1 MAYTE
6 QQKRAIYKYREGK
19 PDSTKN
25 RITITLNADDKA
37 LLKAVSDHTGES
49 RSELVRRLVNE
60 EAQRLNIDRS
70 QAP

>member
-1 MAYTE
+1 MLYDE
-6 QQKRAIYKYREGK
+6 KQKQRIYKYRREN

-60 EAQRLNIDRS
+60 EAQRLNIDRL
-70 QAP
+70 QAT

>member
-1 MAYTE
+1 MLYDE
-6 QQKRAIYKYREGK
+6 KQKQRIYKYRREN

-60 EAQRLNIDRS
+60 EAQRLNIDRL
-70 QAP
+70 QAQ

>member
-6 QQKRAIYKYREGK
+6 QQKRAIYEYRERN

-25 RITITLNADDKA
+25 RITITLSAEDKA
-37 LLKAVSDHTGES
+37 LLQRVSTHTGES

-60 EAQRLNIDRS
+60 EAQRLNI
-70 QAP
+70 

>member
-6 QQKRAIYKYREGK
+6 QQKKSIYKYREGN

-37 LLKAVSDHTGES
+37 LLKAVSDRTGES
-49 RSELVRRLVNE
+49 RSELVRRLVRE
-60 EAQRLNIDRS
+60 EAKRLNI
-70 QAP
+70 

>member
-1 MAYTE
+1 MLYDE
-6 QQKRAIYKYREGK
+6 KQKQRIYKYRREN

-60 EAQRLNIDRS
+60 EAQRLNIDRP